1 MIKILFFVIG
11 VVLGGSCVGA
21 FLTGSH
27 KHKRVGKLRMDN
39 STGEPYLFMEL
50 MDGIPVQYVLG
61 QKQILLEVDLTPL
74 TQDSQPL

>member
-11 VVLGGSCVGA
+11 VVLAGSRAGA

-39 STGEPYLFMEL
+39 STGEPYLFMEVEVPINYIL
-50 MDGIPVQYVLG
+50 E
-61 QKQILLEVDLTPL
+61 QKEILLEVDLTPI
-74 TQDSQPL
+74 TRE

>member
-11 VVLGGSCVGA
+11 VILGGSCVGA

-50 MDGIPVQYVLG
+50 TDGIPVQYILG
-61 QKQILLEVDLTPL
+61 QDEILLKVDLTPI
-74 TQDSQPL
+74 TRE

>member
-11 VVLGGSCVGA
+11 FVLGGSCIGA

-50 MDGIPVQYVLG
+50 MDGIPVQYILG
-61 QKQILLEVDLTPL
+61 QDEILLKVDLTPI
-74 TQDSQPL
+74 TRE

>member
-1 MIKILFFVIG
+1 MVKILFFVIG

-27 KHKRVGKLRMDN
+27 KHKRVGKLRMDD

-50 MDGIPVQYVLG
+50 MDGIPVQYILG
-61 QKQILLEVDLTPL
+61 QDEILLKVDLTPI
-74 TQDSQPL
+74 TRE

>member
-1 MIKILFFVIG
+1 MVKILIFVIG
-11 VVLGGSCVGA
+11 MVFGGSCVGA

-50 MDGIPVQYVLG
+50 MDGIPVQYIFG
-61 QKQILLEVDLTPL
+61 QDEILLKVDLTPI
-74 TQDSQPL
+74 TRE